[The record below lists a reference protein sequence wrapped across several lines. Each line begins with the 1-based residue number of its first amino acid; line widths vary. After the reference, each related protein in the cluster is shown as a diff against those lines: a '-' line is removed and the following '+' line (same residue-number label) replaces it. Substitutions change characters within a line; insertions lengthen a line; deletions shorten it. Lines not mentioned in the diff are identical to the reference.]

1 MGGKTDIFMKVH
13 GVEQVIAENALID
26 LEILVVSE
34 KEVLPYQD
42 IVVSMND
49 KKHQFATGANGR
61 ARIQLIF
68 PFDSANKQKLQ
79 ATMVEQQI
87 ICCYDILINDKISS
101 LSNKDSSDE
110 KSNRNS
116 SKEIMLIQTLIYEAI
131 NILDSINEIYIEEKR
146 TKSENPVQ
154 QGTWKFDADTE
165 LPFDPI
171 WNQEILNFGSS
182 MASYKNT
189 LLKFEQ
195 SNNLIGIFSTIDS
208 FLDKLNNSYEIL
220 GNHFFIDM
228 NPFWNKWKPF
238 IDENRDKYLNWER

>member
-1 MGGKTDIFMKVH
+1 MNAKPDIFMKVH
-13 GVEQVIAENALID
+13 GVEQVNAENALID
-26 LEILVVSE
+26 LEVLVVSE

-49 KKHQFATGANGR
+49 KNHQFATGANGK

-68 PFDSANKQKLQ
+68 PFDSAIMQKLQ
-79 ATMVEQQI
+79 AAILDKQI
-87 ICCYDILINDKISS
+87 SCFYDIFISDKNTNS
-101 LSNKDSSDE
+101 SNKDSYDE
-110 KSNRNS
+110 NPNKD
-116 SKEIMLIQTLIYEAI
+116 SKETMLIQTVIYDTI
-131 NILDSINEIYIEEKR
+131 NILDAINERYAEEKK

-154 QGTWKFDADTE
+154 KATYEGE
-165 LPFDPI
+165 EYLLDPI
-171 WNQEILNFGSS
+171 WNQEVINFGAS
-182 MASYKNT
+182 MISYKNT

-195 SNNLIGIFSTIDS
+195 SNNLIGIFSTIES